1 MEKKTMGTFLAALRK
16 ANGYTQQEV
25 ADKLNVS
32 NKTVSKWECDD
43 GCPEIMMLPVIAEL
57 YSVTVDEILK
67 GERIQKTTSE
77 QEPQKEQKETT
88 VKRVKYLVE
97 KALTQ
102 YKNKSI
108 IAITLSVIGAILPY
122 FVGMIFSWDFI
133 FIPVILTIA
142 LIAASVII
150 MVIATNNLKSNLY
163 TQDFIDEEVLKEV
176 KQISIKYIS
185 LIIFFPIISLIGLTL
200 IITGFDYMAFWFLP
214 LSIAFATAI
223 CYPIYKK
230 QLKKDN
236 IEIVKSEKDIARRK
250 KFIKRTVIIDI
261 VIVLA
266 FALGSAVVSYLN
278 TQNETTIFNFKD
290 AVNYQYET
298 LEEAEKD
305 YYKLYN
311 AFVNEKPLYRLDS
324 VDYDNLS
331 VSGTTIYFISTAEE
345 NGAFWGYID
354 IVEDESFDYNFKTK
368 EELNDYIIENIY
380 DEQKAVYI
388 DSLCTLGNYITFDN
402 DTLTITEHNT
412 MNNFTNEF
420 LDTYN
425 IDVFI
430 ISTCFAFGATVISVI
445 LYFRKRK

>member
-1 MEKKTMGTFLAALRK
+1 MGAFLAALRK

-67 GERIQKTTSE
+67 GERITKT
-77 QEPQKEQKETT
+77 ETET
-88 VKRVKYLVE
+88 KPENTEKRAKYLIE
-97 KALTQ
+97 RALTQ

-108 IAITLSVIGAILPY
+108 IAITLSVVGAILPY
-122 FVGMIFSWDFI
+122 FVSMIFSYDYI
-133 FIPVILTIA
+133 FIPIILTIA

-150 MVIATNNLKSNLY
+150 MVIANNNLKSNLY
-163 TQDFIDEEVLKEV
+163 TNDIVDEETLKDI
-176 KQISIKYIS
+176 KQTSIKYIS
-185 LIIFFPIISLIGLTL
+185 LIILFPIISFIGLTF

-214 LSIAFATAI
+214 LSVLIATAI
-223 CYPIYKK
+223 VYPSYKNK
-230 QLKKDN
+230 LKNEN
-236 IEIVKSEKDIARRK
+236 IEIKRNEKNIARRK
-250 KFIKRTVIIDI
+250 KFIKRTVIVDI
-261 VIVLA
+261 AIVLA

-305 YYKLYN
+305 YYKIYN
-311 AFVNEKPLYRLDS
+311 TFVNEKPLYRLDS
-324 VDYDNLS
+324 VDYDNLT
-331 VSGTTIYFISTAEE
+331 VSGTTIYFISTQEE
-345 NGAFWGYID
+345 NGAYRFID
-354 IVEDESFDYNFKTK
+354 FIEDESFDYNFKTK
-368 EELNDYIIENIY
+368 EELNDYVIENIY

-388 DSLCTLGNYITFDN
+388 DSLCTLGNYIIFDN